1 MRIAMIQQNIL
12 NRVTRAHDAAVTAAQ
27 RWSEA
32 AAKGRRT
39 DKLFGTYEAAERRFE
54 AAIAVLVDSQ

>member
-1 MRIAMIQQNIL
+1 MIQQDTL

-39 DKLFGTYEAAERRFE
+39 DKLFCTYEAAERRFE
-54 AAIAVLVDSQ
+54 AAISVLVDSQ